1 MKKYNIFKVV
11 GITILV
17 TFLLT
22 WIFPST
28 TFNYGELASD
38 GTRSQVGLFNLFT
51 YPVESMTYFGNVI
64 LYIIAIGGFY
74 GILHKIGAY
83 RAILDKLSKK
93 QSPLVLVCI
102 MVLFAV
108 FTAVCGASQGLWIVI
123 PFVVSLVLLMG
134 YDKVTAA
141 MVTVGSIAVGM
152 IGSLFSSI
160 YIADMSGVSAQNGL
174 GVVNTILSTHP
185 LAQTLPKIIILCL
198 SLGLLI
204 FNTLRYAS
212 KNKVDKKSLEKE
224 YVPTV
229 VDKNTKKW
237 PLVLI
242 FDLTFLVTLLSQT
255 SWSSVFK
262 LNFFSDITTKVLTK
276 LNIKGFPIIGKI
288 LGNVPAFEK
297 WNLPE
302 LIVLLVIASIIIS
315 LIYKVKFNEYL
326 DNAIEGMKK
335 AIKPAVIVIFI
346 YVVLIMVTYNGTVL
360 TVVKPFL
367 KASKLNAPLMSLAAF
382 IASVLNV
389 DLLYAASSTLQYV
402 VQILPEAA
410 MHSTI
415 AFIWQTMYGFTSLV
429 APTSVMLMGT
439 LAYLNIPYGKWLK
452 SNWILILGILA
463 CCIILSTVLAMRL

>member
-28 TFNYGELASD
+28 TFNYGELTSN

-102 MVLFAV
+102 MVLFAA

-152 IGSLFSSI
+152 IGSLFSST

-212 KNKVDKKSLEKE
+212 KNKVDKKALEKE

-229 VDKNTKKW
+229 VDKKTKKW

-255 SWSSVFK
+255 SWSAVFK

-335 AIKPAVIVIFI
+335 AIKPAVITIFI

-367 KASKLNAPLMSLAAF
+367 KASKLNAPLMNIAAF

-415 AFIWQTMYGFTSLV
+415 AFIWQTMYGFTALV

-452 SNWILILGILA
+452 SNWIVILGILA
-463 CCIILSTVLAMRL
+463 CCVILSTVLAMRL

>member
-17 TFLLT
+17 AFLLT
-22 WIFPST
+22 WIVPST
-28 TFNYGELASD
+28 TFNYGKLASD

-83 RAILDKLSKK
+83 RSILDKLSKK
-93 QSPLVLVCI
+93 QSPLMLVCI
-102 MVLFAV
+102 MVLFAL

-160 YIADMSGVSAQNGL
+160 YLADMTGVSAQNGI

-185 LAQTLPKIIILCL
+185 LAQTLPKIIILVL

-212 KNKVDKKSLEKE
+212 KNKVDKKNLEKE
-224 YVPTV
+224 YVPAV
-229 VDKNTKKW
+229 VDKKAKKW
-237 PLVLI
+237 PLIVV
-242 FDLTFLVTLLSQT
+242 FDLTFLITLLSQT

-262 LNFFSDITTKVLTK
+262 INFFSDITTSALTK
-276 LNIKGFPIIGKI
+276 LSIKGFPIIGKI

-302 LIVLLVIASIIIS
+302 LIVLLVLASIVIS

-346 YVVLIMVTYNGTVL
+346 YIVLIMVTYNGTVL

-367 KASKLNAPLMSLAAF
+367 KADKLNAPLMSIAAF
-382 IASVLNV
+382 IASLLNV

-402 VQILPEAA
+402 VQILPATA

-415 AFIWQTMYGFTSLV
+415 AFIWQIMYGFTTLI

-439 LAYLNIPYGKWLK
+439 LAYLNIPYGKWIK

>member
-17 TFLLT
+17 VTLLT
-22 WIFPST
+22 WIFPATSYS
-28 TFNYGELASD
+28 YGELVND

-51 YPVESMTYFGNVI
+51 YPIESMTYFGNVI
-64 LYIIAIGGFY
+64 LYILAIGGFY
-74 GILHKIGAY
+74 GILHKVGAY
-83 RAILDKLSKK
+83 RSVLDKLSKK

-102 MVLFAV
+102 MVLFAL

-160 YIADMSGVSAQNGL
+160 YISDMSGVSAQNGI

-212 KNKVDKKSLEKE
+212 KNKVDKKVAEKE
-224 YVPTV
+224 LVPTV
-229 VDKNTKKW
+229 VDKKAKKW
-237 PLVLI
+237 PLIVV
-242 FDLTFLVTLLSQT
+242 FDLTFLITLLSQT
-255 SWSSVFK
+255 AWSSVFK
-262 LNFFSDITTKVLTK
+262 IKFFSDITTSALTK

-288 LGNVPAFEK
+288 LGSVPAFEN
-297 WNLPE
+297 WGLPE
-302 LIVLLVIASIIIS
+302 LTVLLVIASIVIS
-315 LIYKVKFNEYL
+315 LIYRVKFNEYL
-326 DNAIEGMKK
+326 DDALEGIKK
-335 AIKPAVIVIFI
+335 ALKPAAIVIFI

-360 TVVKPFL
+360 TIVKPFL
-367 KASKLNAPLMSLAAF
+367 KAGKLNAPFMAVAAF
-382 IASVLNV
+382 ISSLLNV

-402 VQILPEAA
+402 VQILPATA

-415 AFIWQTMYGFTSLV
+415 AFIWQIMYGFTSLI

-439 LAYLNIPYGKWLK
+439 LAYLNIPYGKWIK

-463 CCIILSTVLAMRL
+463 CCIILSTVLAMRI